1 MKKSTPARE
10 RLINA
15 ASQLFYQKGY
25 NKTGIN
31 EIIEHAN
38 VAKASLYAHF
48 KTKDDLLLAYLNRKE
63 DTFFRDL
70 KNFVEM
76 RVLGRD
82 QIICLFDYLLEIYR
96 EKDFRGSWSINTL
109 AEISKDNE
117 KLRKEISD
125 FKERF
130 RAYIKKLVKDNLY
143 RDDAH
148 SIANKVYILFEGAT
162 TESYLHDASWPI
174 MEAKDL
180 VKTII

>member
-1 MKKSTPARE
+1 MGKTLPARE
-10 RLINA
+10 RLIDA

-25 NKTGIN
+25 NSTGIN
-31 EIIEHAN
+31 EVIEKAN

-48 KTKDDLLLAYLNRKE
+48 KTKDDLLMAYLKRKE
-63 DTFFRDL
+63 DTFFGEL
-70 KNFVEM
+70 MNFVEM
-76 RVLGRD
+76 RVQGRD
-82 QIICLFDYLLEIYR
+82 QIICLFDYLLEVYR
-96 EKDFRGSWSINTL
+96 EKDFRGSWSINAL
-109 AEISKDNE
+109 AEIAKDNE
-117 KLRKEISD
+117 KLRKEIAD

-130 RAYIKKLVKDNLY
+130 RAYIKRLVKQNLY

-180 VKTII
+180 VKTMI